1 MEESLK
7 RQTVNGVIWSAV
19 QRFSTQGIQ
28 FVTTIIMAR
37 MLTPADYGTIGMLDI
52 FIAILSVFVDSGF
65 INALTRKQDRTH
77 TDICTVFFFNIG
89 ISLLAYCILFFI
101 APFVASFYLMPE
113 LCLILRI
120 LGVIVI
126 IDSFAA
132 VQMTLM
138 IINLNFKIQTR
149 ISIISLIISGVIGI
163 MLAYQNFTYWALVIQ
178 SLLYGIISTTLFW
191 YYSTWRPSIIF
202 SKQSFKEMFSFGS
215 KILATSLLNTIYGNL
230 YSLVIGKVFSASTLG
245 NYSRANSYANFPSSN
260 LTSILQRVTYPVL
273 CKLQDDK
280 EFLSVAYRKLIR
292 TSAFIIFPLM
302 LGLSALANP
311 FILIILG
318 AKWSLCAIML
328 QIICFALMWY
338 PIHALNVN
346 LLLVKGRSDLLL
358 RTEIIKKIIGIIVLC
373 ISVPLGII
381 ALCYSG
387 IVASIICLVINTY
400 YTGKLINVGFTRQ
413 MIDVSISFII
423 SISMWGLIIFIN
435 SYIQNIILQMMMG
448 IIVGAIFYILV
459 SYLFNKKELENVLS
473 LIRNKND

>member
-1 MEESLK
+1 MEKSLK
-7 RQTVNGVIWSAV
+7 KQTVHGVIWSAV

-37 MLTPADYGTIGMLDI
+37 MLTPSDYGVVGMLDV

-89 ISLLAYCILFFI
+89 ISILAYCILFLI
-101 APFVASFYLMPE
+101 APLVASFYDIPV
-113 LCLILRI
+113 LCIILRI
-120 LGVIVI
+120 LGLVII

-138 IINLNFKIQTR
+138 IINLNFKIQTK
-149 ISIISLIISGVIGI
+149 ISIISLIISGAIGI
-163 MLAYQNFTYWALVIQ
+163 ILAYNNYTYWALVIQ
-178 SLLYGIISTTLFW
+178 SLLYGIISTSLYW
-191 YYSTWRPSIIF
+191 YYSTWRPSLIF

-215 KILATSLLNTIYGNL
+215 KILVTSLINTTYGNL
-230 YSLVIGKVFSASTLG
+230 YSLVIGKVFSANILG
-245 NYSRANSYANFPSSN
+245 NYSRANAYANFPSSN

-280 EFLSVAYRKLIR
+280 TLLSDAYRKLIR

-302 LGLSALANP
+302 TGLSALSHP
-311 FILIILG
+311 FIIIILG
-318 AKWSLCAIML
+318 AKWNLCAVML

-338 PIHALNVN
+338 PIHALNLN

-373 ISVPLGII
+373 ISVPFGII

-387 IVASIICLVINTY
+387 ILTSIICLIINTY

-413 MIDVSISFII
+413 MIDISITFII
-423 SISMWGLIIFIN
+423 SITMWGLIIFIN
-435 SYIQNIILQMMMG
+435 NFIENILLQMIAGIAIGFLFYLTVSYI
-448 IIVGAIFYILV
+448 
-459 SYLFNKKELENVLS
+459 FNKKELNNVLS
-473 LIRNKND
+473 LIRN

>member
-1 MEESLK
+1 MENNLK
-7 RQTVNGVIWSAV
+7 RQTVHGVIWSAV

-37 MLTPADYGTIGMLDI
+37 MLTPSDYGVIGMLDI
-52 FIAILSVFVDSGF
+52 FIAVLSVFVDSGF

-89 ISLLAYCILFFI
+89 ISILAYCILFLI
-101 APFVASFYLMPE
+101 APLVASFYSIPE
-113 LCLILRI
+113 LCIILRL
-120 LGVIVI
+120 LGLVII

-138 IINLNFKIQTR
+138 IINLNFKIQTK
-149 ISIISLIISGVIGI
+149 ISIISLIISGGIGI
-163 MLAYQNFTYWALVIQ
+163 ILAYNNFTYWALVIQ
-178 SLLYGIISTTLFW
+178 SLLYGIISTSLYW
-191 YYSTWRPSIIF
+191 YYSTWRPSLIF
-202 SKQSFKEMFSFGS
+202 SNKSFNEMFSFGS
-215 KILATSLLNTIYGNL
+215 KILVTSLINTTYGNL
-230 YSLVIGKVFSASTLG
+230 YSLVIGKIFSASILG
-245 NYSRANSYANFPSSN
+245 NYSRANAYANFPSSN

-273 CKLQDDK
+273 CKLQDDQIL
-280 EFLSVAYRKLIR
+280 LSEAYRKLIR

-302 LGLSALANP
+302 TGLSALAQP

-318 AKWSLCAIML
+318 AKWSLCAVML

-338 PIHALNVN
+338 PIHAINVN

-358 RTEIIKKIIGIIVLC
+358 RTEIFKKIIGIIVLC

-381 ALCYSG
+381 ALCYSS

-413 MIDVSISFII
+413 MLDVSITFII
-423 SISMWGLIIFIN
+423 SIFMWGIIILTN
-435 SYIQNIILQMMMG
+435 RLIQNILLQMVAG
-448 IIVGAIFYILV
+448 IIVGSLFYLTI
-459 SYLFNKKELENVLS
+459 SYLFNKKELNNVMS
-473 LIRNKND
+473 LTRN

>member
-1 MEESLK
+1 MEKNLK
-7 RQTVNGVIWSAV
+7 KQTVHGVIWSAV

-28 FVTTIIMAR
+28 FITTIIMAR
-37 MLTPADYGTIGMLDI
+37 MLTPSDYGVVGMLDV

-89 ISLLAYCILFFI
+89 ISILAYCILFLI
-101 APFVASFYLMPE
+101 APLVASFYSIPE
-113 LCLILRI
+113 LCIILRL
-120 LGVIVI
+120 LGLIII

-138 IINLNFKIQTR
+138 IINLNFKIQTK
-149 ISIISLIISGVIGI
+149 ISIISLIISGAIGI
-163 MLAYQNFTYWALVIQ
+163 ILAYNNYTYWALVIQ
-178 SLLYGIISTTLFW
+178 SLLYGIISTSLYW
-191 YYSTWRPSIIF
+191 YYSTWRPSLIF
-202 SKQSFKEMFSFGS
+202 SKQSFREMFSFGS
-215 KILATSLLNTIYGNL
+215 KILVTSLINTTYGNL
-230 YSLVIGKVFSASTLG
+230 YSLVIGKVFSANILG
-245 NYSRANSYANFPSSN
+245 NYSRANAYANFPSSN

-280 EFLSVAYRKLIR
+280 TLLSDAYRKLIR

-302 LGLSALANP
+302 TGLSALAHP
-311 FILIILG
+311 FIIIILG
-318 AKWSLCAIML
+318 AKWDLCAVML

-338 PIHALNVN
+338 PIHALNLN

-373 ISVPLGII
+373 ISVPFGII

-387 IVASIICLVINTY
+387 ILTSIICLIINTY

-413 MIDVSISFII
+413 MVDISITFII
-423 SISMWGLIIFIN
+423 SITMWGLIIFIN
-435 SYIQNIILQMMMG
+435 NFIENILLQMIVGIAIGGVFYLTVSYI
-448 IIVGAIFYILV
+448 
-459 SYLFNKKELENVLS
+459 FNKKELNNVLS
-473 LIRNKND
+473 LIRN

>member
-1 MEESLK
+1 MH
-7 RQTVNGVIWSAV
+7 GVIWSAV

-37 MLTPADYGTIGMLDI
+37 MLTPSDYGVIGMLDI
-52 FIAILSVFVDSGF
+52 FIAVLSVFVDSGF

-89 ISLLAYCILFFI
+89 ISILAYCILFLI
-101 APFVASFYLMPE
+101 APLVASFYSIPE
-113 LCLILRI
+113 LCIILRL
-120 LGVIVI
+120 LGLVII

-138 IINLNFKIQTR
+138 IINLNFKIQTK
-149 ISIISLIISGVIGI
+149 ISIISLIISGGIGI
-163 MLAYQNFTYWALVIQ
+163 ILAYNNFTYWALVIQ
-178 SLLYGIISTTLFW
+178 SLLYGIISTSLYW
-191 YYSTWRPSIIF
+191 YYSTWRPSLIF
-202 SKQSFKEMFSFGS
+202 SNKSFNEMFSFGS
-215 KILATSLLNTIYGNL
+215 KILVTSLINTTYGNL
-230 YSLVIGKVFSASTLG
+230 YSLVIGKIFSASILG
-245 NYSRANSYANFPSSN
+245 NYSRANAYANFPSSN

-273 CKLQDDK
+273 CKLQDDQIL
-280 EFLSVAYRKLIR
+280 LSEAYRKLIR

-302 LGLSALANP
+302 TGLSALAQP

-318 AKWSLCAIML
+318 AKWSLCAVML

-338 PIHALNVN
+338 PIHAINVN

-358 RTEIIKKIIGIIVLC
+358 RTEIFKKIIGIIVLC

-381 ALCYSG
+381 ALCYSS

-413 MIDVSISFII
+413 MLDVSITFII
-423 SISMWGLIIFIN
+423 SIFMWGIIILTN
-435 SYIQNIILQMMMG
+435 RLIQNILLQMVAG
-448 IIVGAIFYILV
+448 IIVGSLFYLTI
-459 SYLFNKKELENVLS
+459 SYLFNKKELNNVMS
-473 LIRNKND
+473 LTRN

>member
-1 MEESLK
+1 MEEGLK
-7 RQTVNGVIWSAV
+7 KQTKQGVIWSAV

-89 ISLLAYCILFFI
+89 ISVLAYCILFLI
-101 APFVASFYLMPE
+101 APFVASFYSMPE
-113 LCLILRI
+113 LCIILRI
-120 LGVIVI
+120 LGLIVI

-138 IINLNFKIQTR
+138 TINLNFKIQTK
-149 ISIISLIISGVIGI
+149 ISIVSLILSGAIGI
-163 MLAYQNFTYWALVIQ
+163 ILAYYDFTYWALVIQ
-178 SLLYGIISTTLFW
+178 SLLYGIISTSMFW
-191 YYSTWRPSIIF
+191 YFSTWRPSFIF
-202 SKQSFKEMFSFGS
+202 SKKSFNEMFSFGS
-215 KILATSLLNTIYGNL
+215 KILVTSLINTAYGNL
-230 YSLVIGKVFSASTLG
+230 YSLVIGKLFSASILG

-273 CKLQDDK
+273 CKIQDDK
-280 EFLSVAYRKLIR
+280 TLLSDAYRKLIR

-302 LGLSALANP
+302 TGLSALSAP
-311 FILIILG
+311 FIKTILG
-318 AKWSLCAIML
+318 EKWSFCAVML

-338 PIHALNVN
+338 PIHAININ

-358 RTEIIKKIIGIIVLC
+358 RLEIIKKILGIIVLC
-373 ISVPLGII
+373 ISVPWGIL

-387 IVASIICLVINTY
+387 ILTSILCLVINTY
-400 YTGKLINVGFTRQ
+400 YTGKLINVGFIRQ
-413 MIDVSISFII
+413 MSDISITFII
-423 SISMWGLIIFIN
+423 SVSMWGMILFIN
-435 SYIQNIILQMMMG
+435 SYIQDYLLQMAIG
-448 IIVGAIFYILV
+448 IIVGTVFYLIV
-459 SYLFNKKELENVLS
+459 SLLLNNKELKNVLS
-473 LIRNKND
+473 LIHN